1 LLITEGVRLIEISN
15 GLSIALMLSIRKI
28 GVIGRTYRHL
38 NRYRRILAILFK
50 FGFGDLLEMLKID
63 QYIEVGLQM
72 ISKKRAVRLE
82 RLTKPQGLRMAFEE
96 LGPTYIKLGQI
107 LSTRPDLIPM
117 DFIQELSKLQDHVPA
132 FPFEQVRK
140 VIESEFDQP
149 LENLF
154 DHLDEEPLASASI
167 GQVHRAV
174 LKDGEAVAVKFQRPG
189 IRKIIEV
196 DLEIML
202 HLATLAERHIEELA
216 LHRPVKIVE
225 EFARTLEK
233 EIDYKTEATNMERA
247 ARHFLDDP
255 HVYIPKVFR
264 QATTSRVL
272 TTEFIEGI
280 KISDLERLESA
291 GLDRKIITARGA
303 DLVLKQIFDH
313 CFFHADPHP
322 GNIFVLPD
330 NVICL
335 LDFGMAGIVDRQT
348 RDDFVDLMES
358 IVNQN
363 EVRAAQVLLKL
374 TYREKE
380 PDKRKLE
387 REVADFMGRHLYKP
401 LKDIELG
408 KLLQQL
414 LELATSFRLRIPSD
428 IFLMMKALSTVEG
441 VGRMLDPE
449 FDMIARATPFITRVK
464 LERFKPERIAD
475 DVYDLGYHLLQ
486 FLRQF
491 PVQLLDLA
499 NSIRQEKLRLQIEH
513 RGLENMLGTHDRISN
528 RISFSIIIAA
538 LIIGSAL
545 IVISETPPLV
555 YGISLIGIILFFA
568 AAIMGIW
575 LLVAILKKG
584 KL

>member
-1 LLITEGVRLIEISN
+1 
-15 GLSIALMLSIRKI
+15 MLSIRKI

-38 NRYRRILAILFK
+38 NRYRQILTILFK
-50 FGFGDLLEMLKID
+50 YGFGDLLEMLKID

-72 ISKKRAVRLE
+72 ISKKREVRIE

-117 DFIQELSKLQDHVPA
+117 DFIQELSKLQDHVAA
-132 FPFEQVRK
+132 FSFEQVRK
-140 VIESEFDQP
+140 VIGSEFGRPPED
-149 LENLF
+149 LF
-154 DHLDEEPLASASI
+154 DQLDEEPLASASI

-174 LKDGEAVAVKFQRPG
+174 LKDGEAVAIKFQRPG

-247 ARHFLDDP
+247 ARYFLDDP
-255 HVYIPKVFR
+255 LVYIPKVFR
-264 QATTSRVL
+264 ETTTSHVL
-272 TTEFIEGI
+272 TTEFIDGI
-280 KISDLERLESA
+280 KITNIEKLEAA
-291 GLDRKIITARGA
+291 GLDRKLITARGA
-303 DLVLKQIFDH
+303 DLVLKQVFEH

-335 LDFGMAGIVDRQT
+335 LDFGMAGIIDRQT
-348 RDDFVDLMES
+348 RDDFVDLVES

-363 EVRAAQVLLKL
+363 ETRATQVLLKL
-374 TYREKE
+374 TYREEE
-380 PDKRKLE
+380 PDRRLLE

-414 LELATSFRLRIPSD
+414 LELATSFRLRIPAD
-428 IFLMMKALSTVEG
+428 IFLMMKALGTVEG

-475 DVYDLGYHLLQ
+475 DAYDMGSQLLQ

-491 PVQLLDLA
+491 PNQLLELA
-499 NSIRQEKLRLQIEH
+499 NLIRQEKLRLQIEH
-513 RGLENMLGTHDRISN
+513 RGLENMLATHDRISN

-555 YGISLIGIILFFA
+555 YGISLIGILLFFA
-568 AAIMGIW
+568 GAIMGIW
-575 LLVAILKKG
+575 LLVAILRKG